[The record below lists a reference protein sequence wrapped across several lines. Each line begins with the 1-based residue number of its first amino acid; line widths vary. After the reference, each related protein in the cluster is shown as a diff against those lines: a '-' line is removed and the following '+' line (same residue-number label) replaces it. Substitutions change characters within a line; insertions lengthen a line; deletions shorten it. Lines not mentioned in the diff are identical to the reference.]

1 MLIVVINKSV
11 RFCVSGLNVKVMVIY
26 MALIFL
32 VLFGFDSRDSVVFAN
47 KNTKQRVNAMRNETL
62 NKNQNRLVVNVYI
75 ELIMSA
81 SHEES

>member
-47 KNTKQRVNAMRNETL
+47 KNAKQRVNAMRNKTL
-62 NKNQNRLVVNVYI
+62 NKKQNRPVVNVYI

>member
-47 KNTKQRVNAMRNETL
+47 KNVKQRVNAMRNETL
-62 NKNQNRLVVNVYI
+62 NKNQNRPVVNVYI

-81 SHEES
+81 SHGES